1 MRRFNL
7 YGDGWEHERER
18 EGYRWRAASIGRA
31 IGASLMGATLYELP
45 PGEKSFPY
53 HYEWG
58 TEEWLLVVYGRPT
71 LRAPDGEHE
80 LEPGDVVCFPEGP
93 AGAHQV
99 RNGTDTP
106 VRIVVLST
114 KSSPAVAV
122 YPDSDKL
129 GLWLTG
135 EAEQDSL
142 IVRRDSAVDYWD
154 GED

>member
-1 MRRFNL
+1 V
-7 YGDGWEHERER
+7 
-18 EGYRWRAASIGRA
+18 S
-31 IGASLMGATLYELP
+31 
-45 PGEKSFPY
+45 
-53 HYEWG
+53 
-58 TEEWLLVVYGRPT
+58 GRPT

-80 LEPGDVVCFPEGP
+80 LESGDVVCFPEGP
-93 AGAHQV
+93 EGAHQV
-99 RNGTDTP
+99 RNATAEP

-114 KSSPAVAV
+114 KTSPAVAV

-135 EAEQDSL
+135 EAEQDSV

>member
-1 MRRFNL
+1 M
-7 YGDGWEHERER
+7 GA
-18 EGYRWRAASIGRA
+18 RARAGGVPLARASIGRT
-31 IGASLMGATLYELP
+31 IGASLLGATLYELP

-58 TEEWLLVVYGRPT
+58 AEEWLLVVSGRPI

-93 AGAHQV
+93 DGAHQV
-99 RNGTDTP
+99 RNGSGEP
-106 VRIVVLST
+106 VRIVMLST
-114 KSSPAVAV
+114 KASPAVAV

-135 EAEQDSL
+135 EAEPDSL
-142 IVRRDSAVDYWD
+142 VVRID
-154 GED
+154 GFADKATVAQAALNAAHS